1 MEIEGKVF
9 FPFRGVLSALLIGG
23 GILLILIYILYQAR
37 FLTEGPVI
45 TLQNEPPVTTSSS
58 TVLITGRAQNIVS
71 LYINGRTIYTT
82 DEGVF
87 SETLTL
93 PLGYTILTIEGVDRY
108 GKRERVER
116 SIVYKPI
123 TNEVKS
129 N

>member
-9 FPFRGVLSALLIGG
+9 FPIRGVLSALAILA
-23 GILLILIYILYQAR
+23 GILLILLYIMYQAR

-45 TLQNEPPVTTSSS
+45 TLKNEPPTTAASS
-58 TVLITGRAQNIVS
+58 TVLITGTAQNIVS
-71 LYINGRTIYTT
+71 LSLNGRTIYTT

-93 PLGYTILTIEGVDRY
+93 PLGYTVVTIEGVDRY
-108 GKRERVER
+108 GKRARIER
-116 SIVYKPI
+116 SIVYTPA
-123 TNEVKS
+123 N